1 MNQAIQ
7 IQDGYQFI
15 VERNALC
22 IEALVMG
29 ELIKCYVT
37 LNQYDANSF
46 YQEYQFDIEDKL
58 TELLS
63 AAEGLKQSTLQCTEQ
78 DVLDH

>member
-7 IQDGYQFI
+7 IQDGYHFI
-15 VERNALC
+15 EEQNELC

-29 ELIKCYVT
+29 DLIKCYIT
-37 LNQYDANSF
+37 LKQYDANSF
-46 YQEYQFDIEDKL
+46 YQEYQYDIEDKL

-63 AAEGLKQSTLQCTEQ
+63 AAEGLFQSTLRCTEQ
-78 DVLDH
+78 DILEH

>member
-1 MNQAIQ
+1 LNQAIQ
-7 IQDGYQFI
+7 IQDGFQYI

-22 IEALVMG
+22 VEALVMG
-29 ELIKCYVT
+29 EIIKCYII
-37 LNQYDANSF
+37 LNQYDANTF

-63 AAEGLKQSTLQCTEQ
+63 TAEGICQSSLQCTEQ
-78 DVLDH
+78 DILDY